1 MRIYQDGSLRIEYPE
16 DIIFVFN
23 PQRIV
28 VEGGGEYCEF
38 VISDGTHTIH
48 DAREPYGGKVLIDFA
63 TYAQECFEKGERH
76 KNITIDVLTDNGEV
90 RFSFKAVWGA
100 LNIGEIWNEERVVRW
115 WKNYP
120 QTFGVYVPAGATVEK
135 REDGGYSACSV
146 GSGFLDLS
154 LASLFP
160 TAQRSAGLR
169 VSGGGQIGV
178 FDYTFDYTFGSV
190 TSEGGTQIWLFDINE
205 CDTGIFLRW
214 VDRHGWLQYWL
225 LKDGEETQ
233 SASNEGDEVSVEYA
247 DDVQSY
253 HYGVTRQS
261 KSLSKTM
268 KGCAVLLNEKE
279 REIVSG
285 VAGSPYVDWWNGN
298 AWVPVRIANGTFV
311 NDKSGLVD
319 YEVEIILPK
328 IVTQTL

>member
-1 MRIYQDGSLRIEYPE
+1 MRIYQDGSLRIEYPQE
-16 DIIFVFN
+16 IIFVFN

-28 VEGGGEYCEF
+28 VEGSGEYCEF
-38 VISDGTHTIH
+38 VISDGTHSIN

-76 KNITIDVLTDNGEV
+76 KNITVDVLTDNGEV
-90 RFSFKAVWGA
+90 RFEFKAIWGA

-120 QTFGVYVPAGATVEK
+120 QTFGVYIPEGATVET
-135 REDGGYSACSV
+135 RGDGPYGVAET
-146 GSGFLDLS
+146 GSGFKNFV
-154 LASLFP
+154 LADLFP

-169 VSGGGQIGV
+169 VKNGAEAGV
-178 FDYTFDYTFGSV
+178 FDHTFDITFGGV
-190 TSEGGTQIWLFDINE
+190 DAQTWLFNIDE

-233 SASNEGDEVSVEYA
+233 SASNEGDEVSVEFA

-268 KGCAVLLNEKE
+268 KGCAVLLDEKD

-298 AWVPVRIANGTFV
+298 AWIPVRIANGTFV

-319 YEVEIILPK
+319 YEVEINLPK